1 MKILFYDCFAG
12 MSGDM
17 HLAAL
22 MSLGVEPDYLRA
34 ELSKLGLDHEF
45 ELRVTPDMRKG
56 IAGLRVDVVL
66 AHEGPADQQG
76 CGQDCGQDC
85 EQGGGHGDGHEHG
98 HHHPHGHGDHH
109 HAHHHD
115 HRHDHRHD
123 HHHDQPHD
131 AEQHAG
137 HGHGHSHQHAHAH
150 AHHASDHAHAHS
162 APDSDHHHA
171 HAHGHHHP
179 PHRNLPGIEA
189 IITAST
195 LPEQV
200 QRTSLAIFRKL
211 AEAEAKVHGKP
222 VDEVHFHEV
231 GATDSIVDIVGAAIC
246 YHRLGVDAAW
256 ASPVELGGGFVRC
269 AHGLM
274 PVPAPAT
281 AEILSG
287 IPTTRGATP
296 HETTT
301 PTGAAILATLVSRF
315 TAAPRM
321 AVQRTGYGIG
331 HRDTELPNLLRVHL
345 AEVDATHAG
354 LAAGGASATAF
365 PAAFG
370 AASGTTSGIAA
381 PLPTEPARLLQCNI
395 DDMTAEQLAVAM
407 EQLMEAGA
415 MDVHFTPIM
424 MKKGR
429 PATCVSLLCAQDEQE
444 RFARLLFR
452 HTTTL
457 GIKSVP
463 IDKLVLETRFER
475 LETPLGPVTMKL
487 ALLDGE
493 VLRAKPE
500 LEDCKAL
507 ARQHSIP
514 LADVYLAIGK
524 ART

>member
-1 MKILFYDCFAG
+1 M
-12 MSGDM
+12 
-17 HLAAL
+17 
-22 MSLGVEPDYLRA
+22 
-34 ELSKLGLDHEF
+34 
-45 ELRVTPDMRKG
+45 
-56 IAGLRVDVVL
+56 
-66 AHEGPADQQG
+66 
-76 CGQDCGQDC
+76 
-85 EQGGGHGDGHEHG
+85 
-98 HHHPHGHGDHH
+98 
-109 HAHHHD
+109 
-115 HRHDHRHD
+115 
-123 HHHDQPHD
+123 
-131 AEQHAG
+131 
-137 HGHGHSHQHAHAH
+137 
-150 AHHASDHAHAHS
+150 
-162 APDSDHHHA
+162 
-171 HAHGHHHP
+171 
-179 PHRNLPGIEA
+179 
-189 IITAST
+189 
-195 LPEQV
+195 

-222 VDEVHFHEV
+222 VDAVHFHEV

-301 PTGAAILATLVSRF
+301 PTGAAILATLVTRF
-315 TAAPRM
+315 TTAPRM
-321 AVQRTGYGIG
+321 AVQHTGYGIG
-331 HRDTELPNLLRVHL
+331 HRDTELPNLLRVHM
-345 AEVDATHAG
+345 AEVDDIHAALAT
-354 LAAGGASATAF
+354 GGASSAPFT
-365 PAAFG
+365 
-370 AASGTTSGIAA
+370 AASGTAS
-381 PLPTEPARLLQCNI
+381 PLPMESARLLQCNI

-407 EQLMEAGA
+407 DTLMEAGA

-429 PATCVSLLCAQDEQE
+429 PATCVSLLCAQGEQE

-475 LETPLGPVTMKL
+475 LETPLGPVTMKQ
-487 ALLDGE
+487 ALLDGQ

-524 ART
+524 VRT